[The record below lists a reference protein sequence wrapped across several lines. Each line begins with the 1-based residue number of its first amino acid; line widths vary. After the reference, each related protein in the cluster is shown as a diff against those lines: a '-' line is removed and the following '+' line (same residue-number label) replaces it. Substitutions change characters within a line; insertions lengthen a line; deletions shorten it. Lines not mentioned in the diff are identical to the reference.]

1 MLILLYGIF
10 AVLFLADAVI
20 VTDLLLKDKEEDELE
35 DL

>member
-10 AVLFLADAVI
+10 SVLFLADAVI
-20 VTDLLLKDKEEDELE
+20 VTDLFLKDKEEDELE